1 MLNCSNKITLRSYLG
16 NSNIFTSIN
25 NIKKYPFLEGVES
38 DAVNMMLKISYGQKI
53 VFSGVADLTPDDVAP
68 FIVKTYGDKWDA
80 LLLTAG
86 QRNNIAAGTTKVTS
100 GSSSDSGTKTIDGI
114 NTHKASAYNSDEL
127 IVDNSD
133 VKNDVETTSGKADKS
148 GKEETVSIKNLFDNL
163 PLFERTNI
171 INIVLKDVST
181 YLTINIY

>member
-1 MLNCSNKITLRSYLG
+1 
-16 NSNIFTSIN
+16 
-25 NIKKYPFLEGVES
+25 
-38 DAVNMMLKISYGQKI
+38 
-53 VFSGVADLTPDDVAP
+53 
-68 FIVKTYGDKWDA
+68 
-80 LLLTAG
+80 
-86 QRNNIAAGTTKVTS
+86 
-100 GSSSDSGTKTIDGI
+100 
-114 NTHKASAYNSDEL
+114 SDEL

-171 INIVLKDVST
+171 INIVLKDVAT

>member
-1 MLNCSNKITLRSYLG
+1 
-16 NSNIFTSIN
+16 
-25 NIKKYPFLEGVES
+25 
-38 DAVNMMLKISYGQKI
+38 
-53 VFSGVADLTPDDVAP
+53 
-68 FIVKTYGDKWDA
+68 
-80 LLLTAG
+80 G

-100 GSSSDSGTKTIDGI
+100 GSSSDSGTKTINGI

-171 INIVLKDVST
+171 IN
-181 YLTINIY
+181 